1 MAVGCDENEKMKSQ
15 IFHIAETTST
25 NDVLKKMLLKNAL
38 EEGFTV
44 VADFQTAGRGQAA
57 KSESERGKIC
67 CSVLFFIPP
76 MCRFNSSFSFKS
88 DGVGLAFG
96 TYRIVERRSTHQMAN
111 DIYWHDKNC
120 AAYLSK
126 RLCQADL

>member
-44 VADFQTAGRGQAA
+44 VADFQTAGLGQAA
-57 KSESERGKIC
+57 KKWESC
-67 CSVLFFIPP
+67 FL
-76 MCRFNSSFSFKS
+76 SFRCADSTAVSLFKS

-96 TYRIVERRSTHQMAN
+96 TYRIVERRSTHQMA
-111 DIYWHDKNC
+111 
-120 AAYLSK
+120 
-126 RLCQADL
+126 